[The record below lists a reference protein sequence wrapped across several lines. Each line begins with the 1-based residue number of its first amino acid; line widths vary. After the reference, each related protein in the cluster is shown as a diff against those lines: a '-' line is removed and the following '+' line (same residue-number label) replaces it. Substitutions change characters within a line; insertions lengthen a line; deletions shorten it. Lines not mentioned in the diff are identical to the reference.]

1 MAAACI
7 WFSNSSTSISYFL
20 LFNNKLSRLC
30 WRHSYCSIIRSSFDG
45 RFVGG
50 HFVSLVL
57 VLVLASLVGSLAWAR
72 SGVRSFREQVAWE
85 VGILPS
91 SPVLGYNQQGKDSVD
106 TSKDLYLYSHTWKMQ
121 TRELFDL
128 IVCLFVCTDI
138 STKWPIVKPNFL
150 WWFRLSPGFVQAQ
163 KVLKKVKEKSEKC
176 VFLCSSHET
185 FYMC

>member
-121 TRELFDL
+121 TRELFRL
-128 IVCLFVCTDI
+128 IVCLFAPIFLQNDRLA
-138 STKWPIVKPNFL
+138 TK
-150 WWFRLSPGFVQAQ
+150 LSVVPQVIPRICPSPESI
-163 KVLKKVKEKSEKC
+163 EKSKRKERK
-176 VFLCSSHET
+176 
-185 FYMC
+185 MCISL

>member
-7 WFSNSSTSISYFL
+7 WFSNSSTSISNFL

-106 TSKDLYLYSHTWKMQ
+106 TSKDLYLYSHLENANKGTFS
-121 TRELFDL
+121 FD
-128 IVCLFVCTDI
+128 CLFVCTDI
-138 STKWPIVKPNFL
+138 STKRPIGNQTFCGASGYPKDLSKP
-150 WWFRLSPGFVQAQ
+150 R
-163 KVLKKVKEKSEKC
+163 K
-176 VFLCSSHET
+176 
-185 FYMC
+185 Y